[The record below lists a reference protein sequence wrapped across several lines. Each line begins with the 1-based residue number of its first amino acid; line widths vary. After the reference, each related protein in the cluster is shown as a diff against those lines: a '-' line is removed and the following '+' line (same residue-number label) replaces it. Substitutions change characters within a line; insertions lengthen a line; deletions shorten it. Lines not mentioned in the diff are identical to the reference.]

1 MVASMRRA
9 FRAGWVFSLAR
20 SGSSVTAYAAAAP
33 WGHAVADE
41 PFGPWDRT
49 GEPYFYPREHLD
61 LKREFYLAGERMDG
75 RTRELAERVLGEI
88 AWRGTREET
97 SGGAA
102 PSGGTGNV
110 VVKHPHTMLSPED
123 WRAHF
128 RDPSVQR
135 DEPGGR
141 RGGDACVHRRILL
154 IRNPL
159 HRLNSML
166 WRKQDAAVGANW
178 DLETFRVFA
187 RRWLEAAP
195 EERVAYDELRR
206 DPHAFFR
213 RIYRAWEWEASDADV
228 EKAVAYARTKYHDA
242 SAHVFAKADPTKGV
256 VSEKQRA
263 LPREAVEVYLADD
276 LVRAVSRELGGVGG
290 GAWAMEAGAYGV

>member
-1 MVASMRRA
+1 MMATMRRA
-9 FRAGWVFSLAR
+9 SHAGWVFSLAR

-61 LKREFYLAGERMDG
+61 LKREFFIAGERMDE

-88 AWRGTREET
+88 AWRANAAADM
-97 SGGAA
+97 GAEGA
-102 PSGGTGNV
+102 TPGTGRV
-110 VVKHPHTMLSPED
+110 VVKHPHTMLMPED
-123 WRAHF
+123 WREHF
-128 RDPSVQR
+128 REWNAGRGAAASRR
-135 DEPGGR
+135 DD
-141 RGGDACVHRRILL
+141 GDTLAPCEHRRILL

-166 WRKQDAAVGANW
+166 WRKQHAAVGANW

-187 RRWLEAAP
+187 KRWLEAAP

-206 DPHAFFR
+206 DPHTFFR

-228 EKAVAYARTKYHDA
+228 ERAVAYARAKYHDA
-242 SAHVFAKADPTKGV
+242 SAHVFARADPTKGV

-263 LPREAVEVYLADD
+263 LPREAVEAYLADD
-276 LVRAVSRELGGVGG
+276 LVREVAGRVG
-290 GAWAMEAGAYGV
+290 WPLQVEAYTG

>member
-1 MVASMRRA
+1 MRRA
-9 FRAGWVFSLAR
+9 WRAGWVFSLAR
-20 SGSSVTAYAAAAP
+20 SGSSATAYAAAAP

-61 LKREFYLAGERMDG
+61 LKREFYLAGERMDE
-75 RTRELAERVLGEI
+75 RTRELSERVLGEI
-88 AWRGTREET
+88 AWRDAA
-97 SGGAA
+97 SGGCDEKR
-102 PSGGTGNV
+102 GTGCV

-128 RDPSVQR
+128 RDSSGGR
-135 DEPGGR
+135 DEAMAGR
-141 RGGDACVHRRILL
+141 ASAACVHRRILL

-178 DLETFRVFA
+178 DLQTFRVFA

-195 EERVAYDELRR
+195 EERIAYDELRR
-206 DPHAFFR
+206 DPHSFFR
-213 RIYRAWEWEASDADV
+213 RIYRAWEWDASQADV
-228 EKAVAYARTKYHDA
+228 EKAVAYARAKYHDA

-263 LPREAVEVYLADD
+263 LPREAVDAYLADD
-276 LVRAVSRELGGVGG
+276 LVREVAREIGGVGG
-290 GAWAMEAGAYGV
+290 GAWAMETAAYGV